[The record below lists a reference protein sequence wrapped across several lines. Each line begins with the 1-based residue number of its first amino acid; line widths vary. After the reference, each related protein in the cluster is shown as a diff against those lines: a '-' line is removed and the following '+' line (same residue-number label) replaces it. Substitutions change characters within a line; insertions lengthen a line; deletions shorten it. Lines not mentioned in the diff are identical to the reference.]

1 MNGEL
6 NAELERLL
14 GEAPRRLAP
23 VAGGD
28 INQAFTAEL
37 GDGRRLFVKTLA
49 APPPDMYQR
58 EAEGLAWLG
67 QAAAL
72 RVPRVLSASP
82 RALVLEWIEARARR
96 ADFDE
101 LLGRG
106 LARLHRAGAPGF
118 GYEQD
123 NFVGSLAQD
132 NRAAPTWSEFYAER
146 RLLPLARRAL
156 DAGVLSARLFARIE
170 RLCARLPALCGAQE
184 APSRLH
190 GDLWSGNVMSDESGE
205 PVLIDPAV
213 YGGDREIDLAM
224 LRLFGAPSARL
235 FAAYDELNPRRA
247 QSEERV
253 ALYQL
258 YPLLVHVNLFGAGY
272 AAQLGRA
279 VERYE

>member
-1 MNGEL
+1 MSGEL
-6 NAELERLL
+6 GTELERLL

-28 INQAFTAEL
+28 INQAFVAEL
-37 GDGRRLFVKTLA
+37 NDGRRVFVKTLA
-49 APPPDMYQR
+49 APPPTMYER
-58 EAEGLAWLG
+58 EAEGLAWLA

-72 RVPRVLSASP
+72 RVPRVLAASP
-82 RALVLEWIEARARR
+82 RALVLEWIQERGRR
-96 ADFDE
+96 TNFDE

-106 LARLHRAGAPGF
+106 LAQLHRAGAPGF
-118 GYEQD
+118 GYERD

-156 DAGVLSARLFARIE
+156 DAGTLSARSFARVE
-170 RLCARLPALCGAQE
+170 RLCARLAALCGADE
-184 APSRLH
+184 AASRLH
-190 GDLWSGNVMSDESGE
+190 GDLWSGNVMSDERGA

-224 LRLFGAPSARL
+224 LRLFGAPSARF

-247 QSEERV
+247 GSEERV
-253 ALYQL
+253 ALCQL

-272 AAQLGRA
+272 AAQVGRA
-279 VERYE
+279 LEQYE